1 MLRKG
6 FLLLGCFITLSL
18 LPVYADDSAEDL
30 VAMFEW
36 WETYG
41 RYWSELDNP
50 DSTND
55 SMMFSFLEGG
65 RVPLKDAI
73 Q

>member
-30 VAMFEW
+30 AAMLEW

-55 SMMFSFLEGG
+55 SMMFSFLEAG

>member
-30 VAMFEW
+30 AAMLEW

-55 SMMFSFLEGG
+55 NMMFSFLDVG
-65 RVPLKDAI
+65 RIPLKDAI

>member
-30 VAMFEW
+30 AAMLEW

-55 SMMFSFLEGG
+55 NMMFSFLDGG

>member
-30 VAMFEW
+30 VAMLEW